1 MESHGLFLSI
11 INSYFIGLVA
21 LIWMFPVFNVIIFTF
36 LHETTMLHCNSEGLI
51 IT

>member
-11 INSYFIGLVA
+11 INSYFIGCVGL
-21 LIWMFPVFNVIIFTF
+21 LWMFFNVIIFPF
-36 LHETTMLHCNSEGLI
+36 LHETTMLRCNSEGLI